1 MKQIHLPDWPF
12 FHKRLSGSDE
22 KLLHYL
28 SGKDTDSPST
38 PNRLPTRHSIACLWE
53 GSKKHPPYTRSKKV
67 ISIEVPFEQS
77 FLFQRSN
84 RRFTITGY
92 RLIDSRR
99 RHLSTYSVTYNGDIV
114 SICHIVVHIAADR
127 KIMFVGKHLIVGNTY
142 IEETFVVTFF
152 VFRQF
157 TEFFP
162 QEIRSYAPE

>member
-1 MKQIHLPDWPF
+1 MRNYFIIFQERILTHRPPQTDCPRGIPSLVF
-12 FHKRLSGSDE
+12 
-22 KLLHYL
+22 
-28 SGKDTDSPST
+28 GKDRRSI
-38 PNRLPTRHSIACLWE
+38 RLI
-53 GSKKHPPYTRSKKV
+53 RSKKV
-67 ISIEVPFEQS
+67 ISSIEAIPHHPSKSHLSSLF
-77 FLFQRSN
+77 FQRSN

-142 IEETFVVTFF
+142 IGRNIRRHVL

-157 TEFFP
+157 TEFFHR
-162 QEIRSYAPE
+162 RSALTLLNRSGRY